1 MTTAKN
7 ALVRNLALACLL
19 PEIVFFVLWTKSDRS
34 VYEHLYHDGFIIFM
48 GLTGT
53 LLGYLN
59 FSEPLS
65 TSKTL
70 VPGKQLAKFTMGAC
84 LFLVILG
91 LVELADHM
99 LISDHRGLLLK
110 APWFR

>member
-19 PEIVFFVLWTKSDRS
+19 LEIVFFGLWIGSDRS
-34 VYEHLYHDGFIIFM
+34 TYGYLYHDGFIIFM
-48 GLTGT
+48 GLVGT
-53 LLGYLN
+53 LFGYLN

-70 VPGKQLAKFTMGAC
+70 VPDKQLAKFTMAVS
-84 LFLVILG
+84 LFAMIAG
-91 LVELADHM
+91 LAELAGH
-99 LISDHRGLLLK
+99 LLFK
-110 APWFR
+110 IT